1 MGRHDPVALPALTE
15 SLGRHGSPKVAK
27 QRTGQPLLLHEIHK
41 FRQHDEGLCGLYTI
55 VNALSILFPRRMTGL
70 KGAVLVSRLA
80 QALPGDFHLV
90 VREGTDR
97 EQMEL
102 MLPAA
107 RKWTEEQGWPDWRW
121 RALHPTGGKAQAF
134 WNRVAGQLAIPG
146 RTALLGFGD
155 CDRPSTIYEPHWTC
169 AERIT
174 PTFIELRDSD
184 EYHRVRRS
192 RTGIRPEPGWEIED
206 CFILERTPSPARRV
220 AQAALSR
227 FW

>member
-1 MGRHDPVALPALTE
+1 M
-15 SLGRHGSPKVAK
+15 
-27 QRTGQPLLLHEIHK
+27 LHEIHK

-55 VNALSILFPRRMTGL
+55 VNALSILFPGSMSGL

-80 QALPGDFHLV
+80 QALPGDFSAV

-107 RKWTEEQGWPDWRW
+107 RKWTEEQGWPAWGW
-121 RALHPTGGKAQAF
+121 RAMHPEGGKAQAF
-134 WNRVAGQLAIPG
+134 WDKVRAELQEPG
-146 RTALLGFGD
+146 RTALIGFGD
-155 CDRPSTIYEPHWTC
+155 YDRPSAIYEPHWSC
-169 AERIT
+169 IEKVT
-174 PTFIELRDSD
+174 PTFVELRDSD

-206 CFILERTPSPARRV
+206 CFILG
-220 AQAALSR
+220 
-227 FW
+227 